1 MSQQKVDAYKKEKSG
16 RKKRL
21 EKEKRERMIYRTTGC
36 IAGIALAVWIG
47 YSVYA
52 RVEANKPVSY
62 TEVNMDAVTDYLS
75 TLD

>member
-36 IAGIALAVWIG
+36 IAGIALAAWIG
-47 YSVYA
+47 
-52 RVEANKPVSY
+52 
-62 TEVNMDAVTDYLS
+62 
-75 TLD
+75 